1 MAAIRLYYEDAYLTE
16 TVTDITACIEEEG
29 RMLVTLKESLFHA
42 QGGGQPADRGTIDG
56 VPVLD
61 VFDREGELYH
71 VVERAPEKR
80 EGVVLK
86 LDWDYRYDVMRQH
99 TGQHLLSAAILHR
112 FGVTTTISRGEDFV
126 NQIDLERPLS
136 DEQLREAERDAN
148 AVMAEGRKVRGF
160 FVKPE
165 EMEQYKDQLRKAAR
179 PHDLIRLVEI
189 EDYDLM
195 GCGGNH
201 VRSTDEV
208 GLIRVLY
215 AKDVSDQKTA
225 RGCFRVYFLCGDRAL
240 QDYGEKVASFRRL
253 SLLLGCD
260 PDALEGRVEQL
271 HAAYERLSARAKEME
286 AELEGLAVARLLG
299 EAREAGEL
307 TLIRAALPGRDT
319 KGLKAVAEAVIK
331 ERRCL
336 LLLTGSGENGTAVV
350 LAQPKGYSGH
360 KLGERLKALLAET
373 GAKGGGS
380 PFFAQATLPAGEEA
394 ARAAERFFDAL
405 EAEIGG

>member
-136 DEQLREAERDAN
+136 DEQLREAEREAN

-160 FVKPE
+160 FAKP
-165 EMEQYKDQLRKAAR
+165 
-179 PHDLIRLVEI
+179 
-189 EDYDLM
+189 
-195 GCGGNH
+195 
-201 VRSTDEV
+201 
-208 GLIRVLY
+208 
-215 AKDVSDQKTA
+215 
-225 RGCFRVYFLCGDRAL
+225 
-240 QDYGEKVASFRRL
+240 
-253 SLLLGCD
+253 
-260 PDALEGRVEQL
+260 
-271 HAAYERLSARAKEME
+271 
-286 AELEGLAVARLLG
+286 
-299 EAREAGEL
+299 
-307 TLIRAALPGRDT
+307 
-319 KGLKAVAEAVIK
+319 
-331 ERRCL
+331 
-336 LLLTGSGENGTAVV
+336 
-350 LAQPKGYSGH
+350 
-360 KLGERLKALLAET
+360 
-373 GAKGGGS
+373 
-380 PFFAQATLPAGEEA
+380 
-394 ARAAERFFDAL
+394 
-405 EAEIGG
+405 